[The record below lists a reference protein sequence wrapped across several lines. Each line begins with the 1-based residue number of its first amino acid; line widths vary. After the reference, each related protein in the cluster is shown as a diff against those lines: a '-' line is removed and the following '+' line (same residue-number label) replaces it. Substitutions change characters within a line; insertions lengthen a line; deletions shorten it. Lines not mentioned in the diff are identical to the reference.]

1 MHEDPRPRRIAPPRR
16 ATGAAPL
23 VAALWLAAAGPA
35 TADADAG
42 AFAAPGPTPAPGVVP
57 DAPRAAGVPDDATL
71 EASGAVIGTITIL
84 RHNVF
89 DTALEEEDRAL
100 FRGANRLHVV
110 TREAV
115 IERQLLVA
123 PGDRYS
129 RRLLDESARLLR
141 AQPYLRDAEVR
152 PVAYRDGVVDL
163 EVETRDVWSLNPGIS
178 GGRKGGESSFGIDLE
193 ESNLFGTGAELALS
207 RRSDAE
213 RDETAL
219 SFSDRHLLGPWV
231 GVDAVVRENSDGDG
245 WALGV
250 QRPFYALDTRRSWS
264 VRADHLTLSESLY
277 VRGEEVSAFRQRNRD
292 LDVGVGW
299 SRGLVDG
306 RTTRWSVG
314 LRDERRQ
321 FLAALDP
328 ALAGPIPLDRH
339 LVGPWLGVEH
349 IRDDWAT
356 LRNYDQIAITEDALL
371 GLRLAG
377 RLGRAGEA
385 LGGDRDAWWFDG
397 EASRGLRLGDAALL
411 RVDARLEGRLEGG
424 DAVDTTLRGRARY
437 YREAGERRLFYATL
451 EAQYGHAL
459 DLDGRTYLGGE
470 TGLRGYP
477 LNWAGGEHYARL
489 SVEQRYFTD
498 WYPWRLFRVGG
509 ALFLDVGR
517 TWGDDGLGTP
527 NPGAMANVGVGL
539 RLSNTRS
546 AFARVIHVDL
556 AVPVD
561 DDPSLKT
568 VELVIEARRAF

>member
-1 MHEDPRPRRIAPPRR
+1 VACLAPS
-16 ATGAAPL
+16 AAQAD
-23 VAALWLAAAGPA
+23 AAASAGPA
-35 TADADAG
+35 
-42 AFAAPGPTPAPGVVP
+42 PAPGVVP
-57 DAPRAAGVPDDATL
+57 PAPRPAGVPDDATL

-89 DTALEEEDRAL
+89 DTALEEEDRPL

-110 TREAV
+110 TRESV

-129 RRLLDESARLLR
+129 RRLLEESARLLR

-163 EVETRDVWSLNPGIS
+163 EVETRDVWSLNPGVS
-178 GGRKGGESSFGIDLE
+178 GGRKGGESSFGLDLE
-193 ESNLFGTGAELALS
+193 ESNLLGTGAELALS

-231 GVDAVVRENSDGDG
+231 GVDAVVRDNSDGDG

-250 QRPFYALDTRRSWS
+250 QRPFFALDTRRAWS

-292 LDVGVGW
+292 LDVGGGW

-314 LRDERRQ
+314 LRDERRE
-321 FLAALDP
+321 FLPALDP

-377 RLGRAGEA
+377 RLGRAEEA
-385 LGGDRDAWWFDG
+385 LGGDRDAWWFEG

-411 RVDARLEGRLEGG
+411 RVDARLEGRLEDG
-424 DAVDTTLRGRARY
+424 DAVDTTLRGGARY
-437 YREAGERRLFYATL
+437 YRETGERRLFYASL
-451 EAQYGHAL
+451 EGQYGHAL

-509 ALFLDVGR
+509 AMFLDVGR

-527 NPGAMANVGVGL
+527 NPGTMANLGIGL

-556 AVPVD
+556 AVPID